1 MSNVIQLPQNL
12 TIHQIE
18 EQFNELNQKMN
29 DLDEQVIIDAGAVE
43 TVDTSGLQTL
53 LVLSKAAIENGKNLE
68 WQNVPDILSSSAQ
81 KIGIDDALA
90 L

>member
-18 EQFNELNQKMN
+18 EQFNDLNLK
-29 DLDEQVIIDAGAVE
+29 LDEMEDDVIFDAAAVE

-53 LVLSKAAIENGKNLE
+53 LVLSKAAIDNGKKLE
-68 WQNVPDILSSSAQ
+68 WQNVPDVLSSSAK
-81 KIGIDDALA
+81 KIGVDEALA